1 MPGRLSGFDAIS
13 PAMQRTKRQL
23 FAPFRF
29 KHWMRLAVVCI
40 LTGEIT
46 GGGGSG
52 LGSGTNFNF
61 PTHPG
66 RGGLANLPWPGAPF
80 RFPAEFLVWAL
91 VIAIAAVLLVL
102 VMIYISSVFR
112 FILFDAVL
120 YNRCDLGEG
129 WRRWQRQ
136 GSSYFLWQIGFG
148 LISLAAFVI
157 VIGVPIFS
165 AWRAGWFS
173 NPDRHFAALILG
185 GLGVFGLFAA
195 LIVLAAVVSL
205 FTKDFVVPVMALE
218 DQRVL
223 DGWRRVLPM
232 LGPEKGAYAFYVIMK
247 ILLAIGSAIIFG
259 LLDFL
264 VILALLIP
272 LGLVG
277 LVLFFVAKGAG
288 MTWNP
293 LTIGAVAAAGA
304 AVVLLLILTVALV
317 STPAMVFF
325 QAYSMHFFGSRY
337 QMLANAIAS
346 TEPPPG
352 PTPSPPVPVPVT

>member
-1 MPGRLSGFDAIS
+1 MPGRLSGIDAIS
-13 PAMQRTKRQL
+13 PAIQRTKRQL

-66 RGGLANLPWPGAPF
+66 RGGMVYLKLAGLNLNLPL
-80 RFPAEFLVWAL
+80 EFLAWAL
-91 VIAIAAVLLVL
+91 VIAVAAALLVL
-102 VMIYISSVFR
+102 VFIYISSVFR

-136 GSSYFLWQIGFG
+136 GSSYFLWKIGLG
-148 LISLAAFVI
+148 LISLAAFAV
-157 VIGVPIFS
+157 VIGVPVFA

-173 NPDRHFAALILG
+173 HPERHFGALIFG
-185 GLGVFGLFAA
+185 GLGVFGLFVAM
-195 LIVLAAVVSL
+195 IVLIAVVSL

-223 DGWRRVLPM
+223 EGWQRVLPM
-232 LGPEKGAYAFYVIMK
+232 LGQEKGAYAFYVVMK

-272 LGLVG
+272 LGLAG

-293 LTIGAVAAAGA
+293 LTIGAVAAAGT
-304 AVVLLLILTVALV
+304 AVVLLLILAVALV
-317 STPAMVFF
+317 STPAMIFF
-325 QAYSMHFFGSRY
+325 QAYSIHFFGSRH
-337 QMLANAIAS
+337 QTLANAIAS
-346 TEPPPG
+346 TEPPPAA
-352 PTPSPPVPVPVT
+352 PPSPPVPVPVT